1 MREYTS
7 HEEPRHQVL
16 RVVAHLVEITETHN
30 FSGVEG
36 VATTLHSLDLLVPPG
51 LVVLRANVREVV
63 PGLLLDDLL
72 DRMTEGLHVVEDHLA
87 ALLLSLVRVV
97 RMVT

>member
-36 VATTLHSLDLLVPPG
+36 VATTLHSLDLLVPPAFHA
-51 LVVLRANVREVV
+51 LPLRAV
-63 PGLLLDDLL
+63 
-72 DRMTEGLHVVEDHLA
+72 VVELGLA
-87 ALLLSLVRVV
+87 FRARAQDLVPEGVV
-97 RMVT
+97 VVERGFLFTGAVFAVRT